1 MAPAEGECGGAGTRL
16 VPFFPGLHSPL
27 QSHTWV
33 RLAGGSE
40 GAPGV
45 GSCVGPRATFRLN
58 TSTRAEGHATDTH
71 TRTHTDTD
79 TDTDTH
85 RHTETRT
92 HKHTHIHTHRNT
104 HTYTHIHTQRQT
116 HRQTNRDTHTLTHS
130 KSHAQKNTQ
139 THTQRHRQRHKH
151 KHRQTETHTHREPCR
166 PTFIQHLFMFST
178 REALNTLT
186 NVRRMLD
193 EPAPCYQCM
202 CLIMAYGISFSTPV
216 LQTFLY
222 RCRSPRSYPAPVS
235 WPNP

>member
-1 MAPAEGECGGAGTRL
+1 M
-16 VPFFPGLHSPL
+16 VFSVFPGLHSPL

-85 RHTETRT
+85 IHTETRT
-92 HKHTHIHTHRNT
+92 HKHTHTHTHTYTHTET

-116 HRQTNRDTHTLTHS
+116 HRQTNRDTHTHSHTLNHTHR
-130 KSHAQKNTQ
+130 KTHRPTHRDTEKNTN
-139 THTQRHRQRHKH
+139 TNTDRQRH
-151 KHRQTETHTHREPCR
+151 THTHREPCR